1 MLPIQR
7 GTVLPKGY
15 SLTTGKFSEAV
26 LLFSNGTL
34 STVGES
40 STLRVSTFEQTPF
53 DPGNKKL
60 ADIKSEPSQS
70 TLALDLLVGDLVVQT
85 KKLNKGSTFSIHTT
99 AGTAGIRE
107 HSFNLIY
114 LLPGA

>member
-85 KKLNKGSTFSIHTT
+85 KKLNKGSTFLSTRLQVLRES
-99 AGTAGIRE
+99 GE